1 MLRSEAVVR
10 HVHTSTEHFRVVAA
24 DTVVAVWTSYNV
36 GAAVDVHHD
45 RVGFDLF
52 RSNQCAG
59 YATHVDCFEFNASW
73 RWILREHFCV
83 RVADVAHFCGGIDS
97 LKNGYQIAKAIGPG
111 LDGCLDFSV
120 HNDLN

>member
-1 MLRSEAVVR
+1 MLRGKAIVR
-10 HVHTSTEHFRVVAA
+10 HVHTSTEHFCVVAA
-24 DTVVAVWTSYNV
+24 DAVVAVWTANNV
-36 GAAVDVHHD
+36 RPAVYVHHD
-45 RVGFDLF
+45 CVGFDLVG
-52 RSNQCAG
+52 SDQCAR
-59 YATHVDCFEFNASW
+59 YAAHIDRFEFDASR

-83 RVADVAHFCGGIDS
+83 GVADVAHFCGGIDS